1 VKRKR
6 RHIHSKLLVLTS
18 MNGVFFLSKWFVLLY
33 RLTKS
38 FPFSMNYLDF
48 IKGELSYFLFV
59 NLDGGWCLGVG
70 MCFFCKWKTCNVAK
84 LINIIC
90 MRKKKGTLNMG
101 LPFKEWQ
108 WSSPGVLL
116 YWQGNSYSSQS
127 ICNNLDSCK
136 IYVTIIC
143 HPKVLEFRMLH
154 VRFSLM

>member
-1 VKRKR
+1 MKRKR

-84 LINIIC
+84 LINIRC
-90 MRKKKGTLNMG
+90 MRKKKVHWIWVCPLKSGNGRHLVFYYTD
-101 LPFKEWQ
+101 KEIHIH
-108 WSSPGVLL
+108 L
-116 YWQGNSYSSQS
+116 SQF
-127 ICNNLDSCK
+127 
-136 IYVTIIC
+136 VII
-143 HPKVLEFRMLH
+143 
-154 VRFSLM
+154 